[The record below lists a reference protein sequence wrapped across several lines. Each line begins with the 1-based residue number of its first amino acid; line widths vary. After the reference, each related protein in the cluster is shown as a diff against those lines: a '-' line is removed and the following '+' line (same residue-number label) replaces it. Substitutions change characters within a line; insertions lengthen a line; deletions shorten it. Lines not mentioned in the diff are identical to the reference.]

1 MGRITE
7 EEAQKYTTSN
17 GSWFQLKN
25 DKDVATIQFVVNT
38 PEDLAPY
45 LCHRVRVGEKER
57 YVDCLASY
65 GQECPLCHAGHQQK
79 LVRFVI
85 MYQHEDNQMKIWERG
100 STFIK
105 SLSGYMD
112 RYGKD
117 FTNMVFQIERNGKP
131 GDMKTQY
138 QLFNMPNINPIDLTD
153 METPKIMGAIILEKT
168 AEELEAYLQ
177 TGTFPSNEEPTQAPQ
192 RNVFAQPQQQ
202 VQPRPQAS
210 RREMPVSDRSVF

>member
-138 QLFNMPNINPIDLTD
+138 QLFNMPNINPIDLTG

-177 TGTFPSNEEPTQAPQ
+177 TGNFPSNEEPAQAPQ
-192 RNVFAQPQQQ
+192 RNVFAQPQPQ
-202 VQPRPQAS
+202 VQPRPQVS